1 MERQSQRAKSSKHIV
16 AVLEEFK
23 WNNGDLA
30 KALGVVNSTVST
42 WITGDSPPLWTLLSI
57 ECLRRRAGSLKKS
70 SKLLI
75 ATVPTPNIETVET
88 LITNLGGTIITL
100 NLDDFQQ

>member
-1 MERQSQRAKSSKHIV
+1 MERQSQRAKNSKHIV

-30 KALGVVNSTVST
+30 KALGVVNSTVSN
-42 WITGDSPPLWTLLSI
+42 WITGDSPPAWTTLAV
-57 ECLRRRAGSLKKS
+57 ECLRRRAGRLKKS

-88 LITNLGGTIITL
+88 IIENIGGKVVTFNLE
-100 NLDDFQQ
+100 DFQ

>member
-1 MERQSQRAKSSKHIV
+1 MERQSQRAISSKHIV
-16 AVLEEFK
+16 DVLEEFK

-42 WITGDSPPLWTLLSI
+42 WITGDSPPAWTLLSI
-57 ECLRRRAGSLKKS
+57 ECLRRRAGRLKKA

-75 ATVPTPNIETVET
+75 ATVQSANIETVEMI
-88 LITNLGGTIITL
+88 ITNLGGTVITFDL
-100 NLDDFQQ
+100 EDFQ